1 MTSASLRPGSEQAL
15 RVMYLTPYYRPYLG
29 GIERAIEELSHQIQQ
44 SPQVEAVGVLT
55 TKYSFPR
62 VAQPDWADRETL
74 PDGVEVYRLPG
85 FPRWSPPLYSVP
97 LVWFSPG
104 RVREYL
110 NEFRP
115 NVIHFV
121 GDGWFWGHYWA
132 RIHWGKQARFVFT
145 PSFHTLPLARWWL
158 APINAAL
165 CRTVDDIVPLTKQE
179 ARGLGRAYLAQ
190 RRKQTII
197 GWGAPLPD
205 PDAMEAVRLEVDVDK
220 EHTDVGVPHPPG
232 QPASRNGNSGSGSL
246 TILCVGRLGRH
257 KAQLW
262 LLDVYREARSR
273 FNKPVRL
280 ALVGRDEGDAD
291 AIAAYVEEHGLQ
303 DEVVVTGEV
312 SDSEL
317 ARWYARAD
325 LFALFS
331 HYEAFGLVFFEAM
344 AYGAPVLSHDVGSNR
359 ELLHTGAVVTPRFD
373 RQAAVARLTELVN
386 DDATRRQLGQAAR
399 DYALAEF
406 TWPAVAEKYL
416 AVYRGG

>member
-1 MTSASLRPGSEQAL
+1 MDSAPL

-62 VAQPDWADRETL
+62 VAQPDWPDRETL
-74 PDGVEVYRLPG
+74 PDGIQVFRLPG
-85 FPRWSPPLYSVP
+85 FPRWSLPVYSVP
-97 LVWFSPG
+97 LVWFSPS
-104 RVREYL
+104 RIRRYL
-110 NEFRP
+110 EEFQP

-132 RIHWGKQARFVFT
+132 RLHWRGRARFVFT

-165 CRTVDDIVPLTKQE
+165 CRTIDDIVPLTQHE
-179 ARGLGRAYLAQ
+179 ARGLRQAYLAPGG
-190 RRKQTII
+190 RLSMI
-197 GWGAPLPD
+197 GWGAPPPD
-205 PDAMEAVRLEVDVDK
+205 PATIEAVRLEAGRSPDVEESAHQPAGNRD
-220 EHTDVGVPHPPG
+220 G
-232 QPASRNGNSGSGSL
+232 QPAL
-246 TILCVGRLGRH
+246 TVLCVGRLGRH

-262 LLDVYREARSR
+262 LLEVYRQARQQ

-280 ALVGRDEGDAD
+280 VLVGRDEGDAD
-291 AIAAYVEEHGLQ
+291 AISRFIDENGL
-303 DEVVVTGEV
+303 DGEVIVTGEV
-312 SDSEL
+312 SDEEL

-331 HYEAFGLVFFEAM
+331 HYEAFGLVYFEAM
-344 AYGAPVLSHDVGSNR
+344 VYGAPVLTHDVGSNR
-359 ELLHTGAVVTPRFD
+359 ELLHRGAVVTSRFD
-373 RQAAVARLTELVN
+373 RQAAAASLTELVN
-386 DDATRRQLGQAAR
+386 DDDARQQLAADAR

-416 AVYRGG
+416 ALYRGGK